1 MSSVADLA
9 KLYEASDVDRLNRR
23 IAALEA
29 ENAELRGRIAAWV
42 DAPLPKQH
50 DARWLAVYGA
60 AFAHRWTSAPMLDD
74 EERVYVAMVNAEA
87 IANLEREARTK
98 GEKR

>member
-29 ENAELRGRIAAWV
+29 ENAELRRRLASWCN
-42 DAPLPKQH
+42 APLPKPES

-60 AFAHRWTSAPMLDD
+60 YYAKVRNVQHAENIA
-74 EERVYVAMVNAEA
+74 NAE
-87 IANLEREARTK
+87 REERTK
-98 GEKR
+98 GERR